1 MPISA
6 FIAAWLACFIPA
18 LCAAVELWLAGTFP
32 LEIGMIAMGLY
43 HAVIGVVE
51 GVITVAA
58 IYLIVNVRPD
68 MVDQGVLPAKV
79 GAVA

>member
-1 MPISA
+1 
-6 FIAAWLACFIPA
+6 
-18 LCAAVELWLAGTFP
+18 
-32 LEIGMIAMGLY
+32 MGLY

-58 IYLIVNVRPD
+58 IYLIVSVRPD
-68 MVDQGVLPAKV
+68 MVDRGVMPAKV

>member
-1 MPISA
+1 
-6 FIAAWLACFIPA
+6 
-18 LCAAVELWLAGTFP
+18 
-32 LEIGMIAMGLY
+32 MGLY

-58 IYLIVNVRPD
+58 IYLIVSVRPD
-68 MVDQGVLPAKV
+68 MVDKGVLPAKA